1 MAPESGAQEPRPPS
15 CPPLHTLQSRGPAYS
30 ENKKG
35 PFKIPT
41 LWLVWG
47 RHHPTCAWAALGLG
61 PWSAAMSVGCARK
74 CVGRR
79 AAPRPLHA
87 ERPGTLSVRSALGPS
102 LRPQTA
108 SGGRPRAAVPS
119 AGSRTTPR
127 SGGLS
132 PGWTHSRP
140 RQRAC
145 PVPQPPRS
153 LRSSLRHLWDVGWK
167 DDAGLRLRTPGSGPG
182 STSNYR
188 SRPFMAPPGPRQRD
202 ARAR

>member
-47 RHHPTCAWAALGLG
+47 RHHPTCARAALGLG

-132 PGWTHSRP
+132 PARLDAKLGPATAHVRSRSP
-140 RQRAC
+140 F
-145 PVPQPPRS
+145 PPSEAASDTSGMSCGKMTLDRGFGPG
-153 LRSSLRHLWDVGWK
+153 LRSR
-167 DDAGLRLRTPGSGPG
+167 LRLRLRV
-182 STSNYR
+182 TSLPAV
-188 SRPFMAPPGPRQRD
+188 SAPS
-202 ARAR
+202 